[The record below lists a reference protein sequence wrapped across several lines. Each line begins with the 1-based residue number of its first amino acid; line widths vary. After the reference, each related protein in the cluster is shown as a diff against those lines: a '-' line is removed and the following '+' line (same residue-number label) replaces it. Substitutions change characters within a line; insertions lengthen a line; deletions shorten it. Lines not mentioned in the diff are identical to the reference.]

1 MENRREGAQE
11 AIDDTRESLDDGKV
25 VEVLRVLRVLQA
37 AQRFTFP
44 LVAEPLQR
52 PTSRDNREAL
62 PFPCRTP

>member
-11 AIDDTRESLDDGKV
+11 SIDDTRESLDDGKV
-25 VEVLRVLRVLQA
+25 VEVLRVLQA